1 MNIDKH
7 ILEEEQPVENDI
19 QPEPIELE
27 IVYRDE
33 NLIAINK
40 PAGMLVH
47 RSWLDKYETVFAMQT
62 LRNQI
67 GQHVF
72 PLHRLDKPTSGILFF
87 ALSSEVA
94 AQFSPLFSGREIKK
108 TYHAIVRGW
117 IEESDTLDYP
127 LKEQLDKIADKKASK
142 EVEAKEAIT
151 EYTPLAKVE
160 LPYSTG
166 KFPTSRYCLME
177 LKPQT
182 GRKHQLRRHMAHLRH
197 PIVGDTTHGD
207 GKHNRLFKENL
218 DSHRLLLHASGLS
231 FTHPITNE
239 NIEIKAGVD
248 ETWRRL
254 MAEFG
259 WDIESYQFH

>member
-1 MNIDKH
+1 MNIDKN

-117 IEESDTLDYP
+117 IEEGDTLDYP

-248 ETWRRL
+248 ETWQRL

-259 WDIESYQFH
+259 WDIEL